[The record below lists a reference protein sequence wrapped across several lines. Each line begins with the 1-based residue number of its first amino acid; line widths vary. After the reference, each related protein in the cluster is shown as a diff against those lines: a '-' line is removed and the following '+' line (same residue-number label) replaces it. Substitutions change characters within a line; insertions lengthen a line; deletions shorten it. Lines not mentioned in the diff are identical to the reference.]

1 MLSICTLC
9 LYICI
14 SIVFFFMESHGVM
27 HRHMLKTT
35 VDISS
40 VDMSSLCF
48 TYSECDFDG
57 TVTHYTLKYLG
68 SRTVH
73 RPFEGH
79 VLKLKKGNSD
89 HVFDN
94 SHCAIVTRANKHQFA
109 SDFMLFSAI
118 YQNLSASEKSG

>member
-1 MLSICTLC
+1 
-9 LYICI
+9 
-14 SIVFFFMESHGVM
+14 MESHGVM

-40 VDMSSLCF
+40 VDMFSLCF

-94 SHCAIVTRANKHQFA
+94 SHCAIVTRTNKHQFA

-118 YQNLSASEKSG
+118 YQNLLASEKSG